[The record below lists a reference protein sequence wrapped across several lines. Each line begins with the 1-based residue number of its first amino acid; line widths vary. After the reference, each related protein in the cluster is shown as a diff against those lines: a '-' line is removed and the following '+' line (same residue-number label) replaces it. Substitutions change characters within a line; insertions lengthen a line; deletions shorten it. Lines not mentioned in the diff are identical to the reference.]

1 MNNSDADIQEQLR
14 ALRVSYADQLPEKLQ
29 EIETRWQTLNAGE
42 WDPASAEVL
51 HRLTHSLAG
60 SGSTFGFPKL
70 GEIARSIE
78 QLLKIWL
85 QETLIP
91 NDEQRA
97 RVGNLLG
104 NLHQAASIGIT
115 EVGHDR
121 HIEIVEQN
129 RAVNE
134 ERPLIYL
141 IEDDASIA
149 RFAGCWEKTL
159 SRCHWPARPP
169 LS

>member
-85 QETLIP
+85 VI
-91 NDEQRA
+91 
-97 RVGNLLG
+97 
-104 NLHQAASIGIT
+104 
-115 EVGHDR
+115 
-121 HIEIVEQN
+121 
-129 RAVNE
+129 
-134 ERPLIYL
+134 
-141 IEDDASIA
+141 
-149 RFAGCWEKTL
+149 
-159 SRCHWPARPP
+159 
-169 LS
+169 